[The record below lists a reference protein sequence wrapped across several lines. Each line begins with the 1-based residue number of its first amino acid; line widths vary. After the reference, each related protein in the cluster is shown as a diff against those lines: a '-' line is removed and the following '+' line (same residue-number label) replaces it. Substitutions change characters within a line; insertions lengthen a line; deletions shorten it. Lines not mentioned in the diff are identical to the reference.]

1 MFSRIVGHH
10 PSPDSETTDFPMW
23 KTPGK
28 PKILP
33 WRPDRLTGPLKRPGP
48 GTRPDLARCRGN
60 NLGYTS
66 FPSGESGK
74 TETAQPGRTTK
85 TLAARPA
92 RAWLLRFVV
101 LLSMV
106 IEKKY
111 QSSLTGSVRV
121 KDRER
126 LARERV
132 HRRSVAIPR
141 KSGQSYFL
149 ILEIAH
155 AEMMN
160 RNC

>member
-1 MFSRIVGHH
+1 VEDARQTENITVAA
-10 PSPDSETTDFPMW
+10 
-23 KTPGK
+23 
-28 PKILP
+28 
-33 WRPDRLTGPLKRPGP
+33 RPVDWQGAAATV
-48 GTRPDLARCRGN
+48 

-85 TLAARPA
+85 PLDPHV
-92 RAWLLRFVV
+92 LGFLRFVV
-101 LLSMV
+101 LLSVV

-121 KDRER
+121 KYRER

-132 HRRSVAIPR
+132 NRPSVAIPR

>member
-1 MFSRIVGHH
+1 MEDAWQTENITVAA
-10 PSPDSETTDFPMW
+10 
-23 KTPGK
+23 
-28 PKILP
+28 
-33 WRPDRLTGPLKRPGP
+33 RPVDRSSQAAWTWNSPGP
-48 GTRPDLARCRGN
+48 GKVPRQQPRLHLLP
-60 NLGYTS
+60 LGRIR
-66 FPSGESGK
+66 K

-85 TLAARPA
+85 PLAKLDPHV
-92 RAWLLRFVV
+92 LGFLRFVV
-101 LLSMV
+101 LLSAV